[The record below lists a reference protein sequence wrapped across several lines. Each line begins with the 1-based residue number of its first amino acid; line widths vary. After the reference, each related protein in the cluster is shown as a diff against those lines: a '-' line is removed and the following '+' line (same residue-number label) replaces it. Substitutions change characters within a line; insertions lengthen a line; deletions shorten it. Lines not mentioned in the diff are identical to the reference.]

1 MVTPF
6 ALMLEG
12 DVRTPEQ
19 WRGIFR
25 KADGTDFFAVLVEKA
40 ALKKAGQKTNLFRLD
55 FVGIIAFDQT
65 SVVCMPK
72 IYDTSTSASDADNLS
87 KIVRCIQ
94 RYQQRVRSG
103 VRSSDTL
110 DGESLFDDAGP
121 MLNVFIALMA
131 WTRDHGI
138 HRTEATTISDAHSSI
153 NWPYTFDNATAIH
166 LRTGPVYT
174 DLYGFA
180 DTEFESRLGLIQSI
194 ALLELHA
201 TFGLVAELWASKFD
215 AVLQQ
220 CAQVR
225 RDSQFLPFHQE
236 DMREAILDAELHTTR
251 DHDRELVNL
260 LRQWFDTKGDFNKG
274 MRLFGVNAFHTIWED
289 MCSVALGAEHSAE
302 QHSRVASQAQHLIG
316 ARTIELS
323 GQRPDQLLLEGDR
336 VWIVDAKWYRA
347 SHDEFPSLPDVVK
360 QIMYGLTVTS
370 DYTVAANCFLLPIL
384 GATVGLTRLG
394 DTKMFFNG
402 LADPRFPTVDI
413 IGADWN
419 AILER
424 YLSNSESSS
433 ISSRLKAM
441 FP

>member
-1 MVTPF
+1 MTPF

-12 DVRTPEQ
+12 EIRTSSQ
-19 WRGIFR
+19 WKEIFR
-25 KADGTDFFAVLVEKA
+25 KAEGADFFIELVDKA
-40 ALKKAGQKTNLFRLD
+40 ALKKVGQKNNQYRLD
-55 FVGIIAFDQT
+55 FVGIIAFDKT
-65 SVVCMPK
+65 TVFCMPK
-72 IYDTSTSASDADNLS
+72 IYDSSTLAADATNLS

-131 WTRDHGI
+131 WTLDHGI
-138 HRTEATTISDAHSSI
+138 HRSEATTISDSHSSI
-153 NWPYTFDNATAIH
+153 NWSYTFDNATAIH

-215 AVLQQ
+215 PVLQQ

-260 LRQWFDTKGDFNKG
+260 LRQWFDTRGDFNKG

-289 MCSVALGAEHSAE
+289 MCSVALGAEDSAE
-302 QHSRVASQAQHLIG
+302 QHLRVASQAQHLIG
-316 ARTIELS
+316 TRTIELS
-323 GQRPDQLLLEGDR
+323 GQRPDQMLLDGDR

-347 SHDEFPSLPDVVK
+347 SRDEFPPLPDVVK
-360 QIMYGLTVTS
+360 QIMYGLTVTG
-370 DYTVAANCFLLPIL
+370 DYTVAANCFLLPVL
-384 GATVGLTRLG
+384 GGTAGLTRLG
-394 DTKMFFNG
+394 DTKMFFRG
-402 LADPRFPTVDI
+402 MMDPRFPPIDI
-413 IGADWN
+413 IGGNWST
-419 AILER
+419 ILER
-424 YLSNSESSS
+424 YLANSESSS
-433 ISSRLKAM
+433 ISNQLRTL